1 MSTETVTITPEIR
14 AAIDTL
20 NALPAEQHR
29 DAITAL
35 LNDSGPVVKSF
46 RTRAF
51 GNGKKAG
58 EEASGSGA
66 AKLQEAQDRIQ
77 ELEGQVADL
86 TAKVPEAK
94 ATEERLQKQY
104 EKKLEA
110 ERKRAEAAEG
120 TLTKERSSRFRTQF
134 SAELADVADK
144 DYRDEVLANRYA
156 DRYRVQPDGSW
167 QVLRPGEDTPYE
179 AATEAEAVKLLAADV
194 AKLVPPKFRLAHG
207 ESGGGITTG
216 SGGGGQAPAKVE
228 KERIDNARQAVQGAF

>member
-1 MSTETVTITPEIR
+1 MQETATLALSDVI
-14 AAIDTL
+14 AAL
-20 NALPAEQHR
+20 NALPEDQHR
-29 DAITAL
+29 EAVTAL
-35 LNDSGPVVKSF
+35 QNNSGPVVKAF
-46 RTRAF
+46 RSAVFATGKAE
-51 GNGKKAG
+51 GKK
-58 EEASGSGA
+58 SGSA
-66 AKLQEAQDRIQ
+66 AAEELETARSEIERLTQ
-77 ELEGQVADL
+77 ELHDAQAKVPDAERLKADL
-86 TAKVPEAK
+86 TKQWERKVEA
-94 ATEERLQKQY
+94 AT
-104 EKKLEA
+104 
-110 ERKRAEAAEG
+110 KRAEAAEG

-207 ESGGGITTG
+207 ESGGGITNG
-216 SGGGGQAPAKVE
+216 NGGGGAQAPAKVE